1 MTKVNALN
9 QEKQFLYLEK
19 FEIIHLVQNLGQSWA
34 YLDYPLGPP
43 LARTEAGEEALPP
56 CMSSGGV
63 DLAQKI
69 KERASLGSWCSSG

>member
-1 MTKVNALN
+1 MNEEGEGEEAM
-9 QEKQFLYLEK
+9 
-19 FEIIHLVQNLGQSWA
+19 
-34 YLDYPLGPP
+34 
-43 LARTEAGEEALPP
+43 TEAGEKEALPP